1 MGNSPFVLRLS
12 RGRTMGHYEVEY
24 WEIGTNKVAVPTH
37 YFKIVIDVKSGGSV
51 KSIAFLIPHK
61 KMTKPYTR
69 YLVSIDRIEGVT
81 RV

>member
-1 MGNSPFVLRLS
+1 MALCS
-12 RGRTMGHYEVEY
+12 RYFGVSVWVRYKLTKK